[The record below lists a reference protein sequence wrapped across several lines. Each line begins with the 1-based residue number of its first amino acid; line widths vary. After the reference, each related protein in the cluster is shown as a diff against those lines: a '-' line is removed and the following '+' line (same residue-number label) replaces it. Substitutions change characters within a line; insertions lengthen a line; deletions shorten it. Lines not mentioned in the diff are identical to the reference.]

1 MTTYTEDFKLTI
13 VKLAESGHR
22 TLELSKEYGVGKS
35 TIDTWRRAY
44 RKSGNQQINQVIS
57 TEQKRIRELEKEL
70 VEAKL
75 ERDILKKAVRI
86 FSKND

>member
-22 TLELSKEYGVGKS
+22 TLELSREYGVGKS
-35 TIDTWRRAY
+35 TINHWRRAY
-44 RKSGNQQINQVIS
+44 RKHGNQQITQEIS
-57 TEQKRIRELEKEL
+57 ADQKRIQELENQLRNAE
-70 VEAKL
+70 L

-86 FSKND
+86 FSMND